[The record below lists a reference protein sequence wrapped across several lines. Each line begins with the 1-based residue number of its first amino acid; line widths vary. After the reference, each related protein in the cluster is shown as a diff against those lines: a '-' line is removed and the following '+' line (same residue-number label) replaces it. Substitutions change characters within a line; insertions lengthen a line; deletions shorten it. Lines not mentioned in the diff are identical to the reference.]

1 MFIED
6 ILEKFVISGLSGVS
20 RFDKNV
26 LSSLNAQS
34 WSMTD
39 SQKKLLEKL
48 LNRYKHLLEQIYQK
62 NIDNDLQFPKY
73 LRESRVKSIFK
84 KISIATETLQDPFI
98 KIEFPYDPPIIQEFQ
113 SRKSQLRNARWD
125 PEKKHWR
132 MALAEENLVF
142 CKTLTENFGF
152 EITEE
157 IREFFN
163 QFQEI
168 EKNLENYVPMLD
180 RSQEGYYFKNFPF
193 FTENL
198 GNDLLEALFTARKYA
213 VTYWSELI
221 ENELHQL
228 YDNTIISQFL
238 KHPIEQ
244 TFEVE
249 LEKTPLNELKT
260 ILKFLTPCLVTLPV
274 NLELSRLQLT
284 LDLLSQSNIDP
295 TEISVMFRL
304 SNAENPEF
312 NQFIRENNL
321 NASINENTKIVFIGN
336 KLPKPLI
343 EQNLYFNS
351 VITYNYHHAHYTI
364 INFLKNHHNII
375 QINKT

>member
-73 LRESRVKSIFK
+73 LRESRIKSTFK
-84 KISIATETLQDPFI
+84 KISISREPLQDPFI

-113 SRKSQLRNARWD
+113 SRKSQLRNTRWD
-125 PEKKHWR
+125 SEKKHWR
-132 MALAEENLVF
+132 MTLAEENLIF
-142 CKTLTENFGF
+142 CKTLTESFGF
-152 EITEE
+152 ETTEE
-157 IREFFN
+157 IKDYFD
-163 QFQEI
+163 QFQTI

-180 RSQEGYYFKNFPF
+180 RNQEGYFFKNFPF

-198 GNDLLEALFTARKYA
+198 GNDLLTALFIARKYA
-213 VTYWSELI
+213 VNFWTDSI
-221 ENELHQL
+221 ENELYQL
-228 YDNTIISQFL
+228 YNDTLITKFL
-238 KHPIEQ
+238 KSPVDQ
-244 TFEVE
+244 KFEVGIE
-249 LEKTPLNELKT
+249 ENLLDQLKI
-260 ILKFLTPCLVTLPV
+260 ILKFLTPCLVVLPS
-274 NLELSRLQLT
+274 NQELSKLKFT
-284 LDLLSQSNIDP
+284 LNLFSNLNIDQKDV
-295 TEISVMFRL
+295 SVMFRL
-304 SNAENPEF
+304 SNTENPEF
-312 NQFIRENNL
+312 NQFVREKEINTL
-321 NASINENTKIVFIGN
+321 VNENTKIVVIGN
-336 KLPKPLI
+336 KIPKPLI

-351 VITYNYHHAHYTI
+351 IISNNYHHAHYTI

-375 QINKT
+375 QINEK

>member
-20 RFDKNV
+20 RFDKTV

-73 LRESRVKSIFK
+73 LRESRIKSTFK
-84 KISIATETLQDPFI
+84 KISIAREPLQDPFI

-113 SRKSQLRNARWD
+113 SRKSQLRSARWD
-125 PEKKHWR
+125 AEKKHWR
-132 MALAEENLVF
+132 MTLAEENLIF
-142 CKTLTENFGF
+142 CKTLTESFGF
-152 EITEE
+152 ETTEE
-157 IREFFN
+157 IKDYFD
-163 QFQEI
+163 QFQTI

-180 RSQEGYYFKNFPF
+180 KNQEGYFFKNFPF

-198 GNDLLEALFTARKYA
+198 GDNLLETLFTARKYGITFWNDA
-213 VTYWSELI
+213 IEIELNQMYADTLVTE
-221 ENELHQL
+221 
-228 YDNTIISQFL
+228 FL
-238 KHPIEQ
+238 KSPIEQ
-244 TFEVE
+244 KFEVKSE
-249 LEKTPLNELKT
+249 ENSLNELKT

-274 NLELSRLQLT
+274 NQELSKLKLT
-284 LDLLSQSNIDP
+284 LDLLSELKIDK
-295 TEISVMFRL
+295 TEISIMFRL

-351 VITYNYHHAHYTI
+351 VISYNYHHAHYTI
-364 INFLKNHHNII
+364 INFLKNQHNII
-375 QINKT
+375 QINEQ